1 MTNNQIIILVAIV
14 DSIICL
20 IVINQSHRFWAKH
33 LLLYFS
39 DKITFIELLHWV
51 YIQNFRLFFHHLR
64 LRLSDQWLID
74 RLFNSLLTVL
84 KLQEVVFV
92 RHLQILR
99 TQRHLFDFLHVF
111 DRRRWN
117 KLCLILLCA
126 FVVLASSIDI
136 IQGLCVKDLVSELLK
151 LIIN

>member
-20 IVINQSHRFWAKH
+20 IVIHQIHRFWTKH
-33 LLLYFS
+33 LLLYFP
-39 DKITFIELLHWV
+39 DKITFIKLFNWV
-51 YIQNFRLFFHHLR
+51 YIQNFSLFFDHLR

-74 RLFNSLLTVL
+74 RLLISLFTVL

-111 DRRRWN
+111 DWRRWN
-117 KLCLILLCA
+117 KLCLILLSA
-126 FVVLASSIDI
+126 FVVLTSSIYV